1 MIFKLV
7 LVSTI
12 NSESPFFLKIKWM
25 HEVPIYMCMQDWEE
39 RERRKEIM
47 PKKLSC
53 RLNVMQ
59 TLNAMKIP
67 PTLELDSVLTVQTFP
82 KCERKYPKMDE
93 M

>member
-12 NSESPFFLKIKWM
+12 NHESYFFLTIEWM

-39 RERRKEIM
+39 RESKK
-47 PKKLSC
+47 KKLC
-53 RLNVMQ
+53 RLNAMQ
-59 TLNAMKIP
+59 TLNAMKTP